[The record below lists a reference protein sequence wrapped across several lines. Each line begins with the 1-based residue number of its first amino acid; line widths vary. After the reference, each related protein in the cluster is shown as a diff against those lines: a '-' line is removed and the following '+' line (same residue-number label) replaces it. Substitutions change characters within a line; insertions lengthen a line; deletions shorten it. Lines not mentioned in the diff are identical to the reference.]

1 MPTLRPLLR
10 LASPYRALAAVL
22 VVLALA
28 LPASAATTLRMN
40 HQFPASAAGSKMDQW
55 FADEVARLSGGDLK
69 IKIFWSGA
77 LGGPKENLDL
87 LGAGAIDMAA
97 MSAGYFPAEL
107 PFFAAPNSLPMA
119 MDNVT
124 QASRIMQALVEEVPA
139 YAEEA
144 AARGVRPVFFHVLN
158 PYYLVSREPVRSLA
172 DLKGMKIRT
181 WGEDMPR
188 LMQAA
193 GATPVTIFLPELYQ
207 NLQRGVV
214 DACPFSV
221 DLMLTYKLQEVA
233 KHVAEVVVWEG
244 PSWGVWI
251 GSAAWAGLTDGQREV
266 LARAADAARRRELET
281 VTAAAVKARAEL
293 VKAGVEFHPFPAADL
308 DAWQT
313 ASPDF
318 LQTWIDKMAARGKGD
333 DARKAVAIWKR
344 MREELK

>member
-1 MPTLRPLLR
+1 MPPLRPLLR
-10 LASPYRALAAVL
+10 LASPYRTLAAVF

-28 LPASAATTLRMN
+28 LPAAAATTLRMN
-40 HQFPASAAGSKMDQW
+40 HQFPASAAGSKIDQW

-144 AARGVRPVFFHVLN
+144 AVRGVRPVFFHVLN
-158 PYYLVSREPVRSLA
+158 PYYLVSREPVRSLG

-193 GATPVTIFLPELYQ
+193 GATPVTIFLPELYE

-221 DLMLTYKLQEVA
+221 DLMLTFKLQEVA
-233 KHVAEVVVWEG
+233 KHVTEVVVWEG

-251 GSAAWAGLTDGQREV
+251 GSAAWKGLTDGQREV
-266 LARAADAARRRELET
+266 LARAAATARLRELET
-281 VTAAAVKARAEL
+281 VTAAAVKARAQL
-293 VKAGVEFHPFPAADL
+293 AKAGVEFHPFPAADL
-308 DAWQT
+308 ADWQA